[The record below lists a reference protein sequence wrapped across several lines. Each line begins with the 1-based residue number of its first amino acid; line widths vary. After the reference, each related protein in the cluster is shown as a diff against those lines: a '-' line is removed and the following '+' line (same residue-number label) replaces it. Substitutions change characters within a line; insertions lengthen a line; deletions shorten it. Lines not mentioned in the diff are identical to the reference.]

1 MRHQQSQAVG
11 PEPQDF
17 FLEIGTEELPAGDL
31 TSALEQLTE
40 RVPALLADLRLTH
53 GSVTVQGTPRRL
65 AVWVRQLAGSQP
77 DRESLVK
84 GPPAARAY
92 DAMGQL
98 TPAAQG
104 FARSKGI
111 DPAQLQV
118 AEIDGGSY
126 VVAKVFE
133 AGRSTPAVLA
143 EALPGLI
150 AGIRFD
156 KAMRWNSSG
165 VAFSRPIRWL
175 TALFGKNMVPFTYAG
190 LTAGRDTRGLRFHT
204 PETFA
209 VTDLEDYFK
218 FLGSQGII
226 LDSAK
231 RSAVIAE
238 QVRRLISESGGDP
251 QQLDTSLLEE
261 VTNLVEAPTA
271 LRGSFAAEHL
281 KLPAEVLVSVMQKYQ
296 RYFPV
301 YKADGTLLPYFIVVR
316 NGDRQD
322 LDVVADGN
330 EQVVRARFADA
341 AFFIREDIKS
351 RLEDFLPRLGTL
363 TFQVKLGSML
373 DKTHRIE
380 ALVEQLIPMVR
391 LDAADIATVRRAA
404 TLCKA
409 DLVTQMVIEMT
420 SLQGSVGR
428 YYARHSG
435 ESEAVANAIFEAYL
449 PRAAGDQSP
458 ASPAGLL
465 VGMADRLDTLAGL
478 FAAGLAPT
486 GTKDP
491 FAQRRAAQ
499 GLVQNLITWELS
511 FDLRAGLKAAAEGL
525 PIPASAESQ
534 AACLEFISG
543 RLSNLLLEQ
552 GNRYDVVA
560 AVLAEQGANP
570 ALAAR
575 AVKQLTK
582 WVNHPEWDTILPAY
596 ARCVRITRDQ
606 KQEYAIDPK
615 SFVDEAEKKLLQAIL
630 MAESERRNPASVD
643 EFFGTFTPMIPVIN
657 HFFEAVLVMAE
668 EPAVRA
674 NRLGLLQRIA
684 RLASGTA
691 DLSKLEGF

>member
-1 MRHQQSQAVG
+1 M
-11 PEPQDF
+11 
-17 FLEIGTEELPAGDL
+17 
-31 TSALEQLTE
+31 
-40 RVPALLADLRLTH
+40 
-53 GSVTVQGTPRRL
+53 
-65 AVWVRQLAGSQP
+65 
-77 DRESLVK
+77 
-84 GPPAARAY
+84 
-92 DAMGQL
+92 
-98 TPAAQG
+98 
-104 FARSKGI
+104 
-111 DPAQLQV
+111 
-118 AEIDGGSY
+118 
-126 VVAKVFE
+126 
-133 AGRSTPAVLA
+133 
-143 EALPGLI
+143 
-150 AGIRFD
+150 
-156 KAMRWNSSG
+156 
-165 VAFSRPIRWL
+165 
-175 TALFGKNMVPFTYAG
+175 
-190 LTAGRDTRGLRFHT
+190 
-204 PETFA
+204 
-209 VTDLEDYFK
+209 
-218 FLGSQGII
+218 

-251 QQLDTSLLEE
+251 QQLDAGLLEE

-281 KLPAEVLVSVMQKYQ
+281 QLPAEVLVSVMQKYQ

-301 YKADGTLLPYFIVVR
+301 YKADGSLLPYFIVVR
-316 NGDRQD
+316 NGDSQD

-351 RLEDFLPRLGTL
+351 KLEDFLPRLGTL

-525 PIPASAESQ
+525 PISASAESQ

-543 RLSNLLLEQ
+543 RLSNLLL
-552 GNRYDVVA
+552 
-560 AVLAEQGANP
+560 
-570 ALAAR
+570 
-575 AVKQLTK
+575 
-582 WVNHPEWDTILPAY
+582 
-596 ARCVRITRDQ
+596 
-606 KQEYAIDPK
+606 
-615 SFVDEAEKKLLQAIL
+615 
-630 MAESERRNPASVD
+630 
-643 EFFGTFTPMIPVIN
+643 GT
-657 HFFEAVLVMAE
+657 
-668 EPAVRA
+668 
-674 NRLGLLQRIA
+674 G
-684 RLASGTA
+684 
-691 DLSKLEGF
+691 